1 MHWIKT
7 KQKTCN
13 HREQSGSQGNRKSV
27 EEMNETKPWFFEKTY
42 IIDKPLTRLGKKTE
56 KTQIR
61 SERVGNTTESTNIV
75 SGFIPINLTL

>member
-42 IIDKPLTRLGKKTE
+42 IIDKPLTRLGKKA